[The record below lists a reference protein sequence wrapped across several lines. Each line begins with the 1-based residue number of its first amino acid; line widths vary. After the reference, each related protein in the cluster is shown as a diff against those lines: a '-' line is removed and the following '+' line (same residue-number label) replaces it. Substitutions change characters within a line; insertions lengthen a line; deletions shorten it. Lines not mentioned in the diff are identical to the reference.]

1 MIALQEAMKLLAAIN
16 LQDHLVQLRQ
26 STCIL
31 IVDVDI
37 TLARWLSLCLL
48 DHANGDQFK

>member
-1 MIALQEAMKLLAAIN
+1 MIALREAMKLLAAIN

-31 IVDVDI
+31 IVDDDNRDSGTPFI
-37 TLARWLSLCLL
+37 SLPLRSR
-48 DHANGDQFK
+48 